1 MIIDSFYNPVNKNHY
16 YLGRVSQVYRG
27 SSVVQ
32 IENLSLLNHRKIMNE
47 SLIPSTINYYVVID
61 STLGLFLGE
70 VFQSKISNTVN
81 MHDSINEGKYEF
93 IYPEISIEIIGL
105 MRYGDQNFNLPE
117 FSTVGITD
125 KVYIANYKIIEI
137 YTQSLEVKNNNEEP
151 LLPFATLLNLRNQ
164 QIKFKSSTLF
174 DRHLMAVGTT
184 NSGKSTTALSIL
196 DKLVKSKKK
205 ILIVDPTGEYSNA
218 FNDDEIMKLILGKDT
233 VLSVGKISIQQWSI
247 LFETNSNTQSAVLS
261 EAIRSLRYQKK
272 ESVETVF
279 KKDGQSM
286 NEVDIKLS
294 TITDRDTD
302 FNISLLPQQIAAES
316 VGESKNTGKYCYDTF
331 KSNMNS
337 YLIQKVSFQLSNTSL
352 SRFFTTDSESNDLLK
367 IIDEFMKKP
376 ETNLYIDS
384 SQIGTNHGIGG
395 MIIDLI
401 SNYLINHSG
410 NLPFVFFIDEVH
422 RYTRS
427 PYSET
432 EFHNG
437 LTTVAR
443 EGRKKG
449 IFLFLTTQN
458 PQDVSPVLL
467 GQMGSILIHRLT
479 HNDELRAI
487 QNHLDDYAIKHV
499 KKLNQ
504 GESILTSINLLQR
517 LYIYTLKCTRQ
528 HNNQTPVL

>member
-1 MIIDSFYNPVNKNHY
+1 MILDNFYNSISKNHY
-16 YLGRVSQVYRG
+16 YLGRISQIYRG

-47 SLIPSTINYYVVID
+47 SLSPGTINYFVVID
-61 STLGLFLGE
+61 SNIGLFLGE

-81 MHDSINEGKYEF
+81 IHDSINLGKYEL
-93 IYPEISIEIIGL
+93 IYPELSIEIIGL
-105 MRYGDQNFNLPE
+105 MRYGDQTFKLPE

-125 KVYIANYKIIEI
+125 KVYVANNEIIQK
-137 YTQSLEVKNNNEEP
+137 YTQSLEVKCSKEDP
-151 LLPFATLLNLRNQ
+151 LPPFATLINLRNQ
-164 QIKFKSSTLF
+164 EIELKSSTLF
-174 DRHLMAVGTT
+174 NRHLMAIGTT

-196 DKLVKSKKK
+196 DKLINSKKK
-205 ILIVDPTGEYSNA
+205 ILIIDPAGEYTHS
-218 FNDDEIMKLILGKDT
+218 FNDSEITKLTLGEDT
-233 VLSVGKISIQQWSI
+233 VLSVGEISMQQWSI

-261 EAIRSLRYQKK
+261 EAIRSLQYQKK
-272 ESVETVF
+272 NNEEIILR
-279 KKDGQSM
+279 KEGQTI
-286 NEVDIKLS
+286 NDIDSKLS
-294 TITDRDTD
+294 TITNKDTD
-302 FNISLLPQQIAAES
+302 FNINLLSQQIVAES
-316 VGESKNTGKYCYDTF
+316 VSEKSNSGKYSYDSF

-337 YLIQKVSFQLSNTSL
+337 YLFQKVSYQLSNTSL
-352 SRFFTTDSESNDLLK
+352 LKFFSTNSKFNDLLK
-367 IIDEFMKKP
+367 TIDKFMNEP
-376 ETNLYIDS
+376 ENSLYINTS
-384 SQIGTNHGIGG
+384 LIGTNDGIGG

-401 SNYLINHSG
+401 SNYLINNKSKF
-410 NLPFVFFIDEVH
+410 PFVFFIDEVH

-427 PYSET
+427 AYSET

-437 LTTVAR
+437 LTTIAR

-458 PQDVSPVLL
+458 PQDVSPILL

-487 QNHLDDYAIKHV
+487 QNHLDDYAMKYV

-517 LYIYTLKCTRQ
+517 LYIYTLKCNRQ